1 MEYNREMIMEYLD
14 LETVDDKI
22 EYLIRVK
29 ERITESFISVVAQS
43 LDFVE
48 NKGDLLDR
56 YDEILRYLR
65 TVAKYESGRLR

>member
-48 NKGDLLDR
+48 N
-56 YDEILRYLR
+56 
-65 TVAKYESGRLR
+65 T

>member
-1 MEYNREMIMEYLD
+1 MEYL
-14 LETVDDKI
+14 EQENVDDKI
-22 EYLIRVK
+22 DYLIRVK
-29 ERITESFISVVAQS
+29 DRITPTFISVVAQS

-48 NKGDLLDR
+48 NEGELFDR

>member
-1 MEYNREMIMEYLD
+1 MEYLD

>member
-43 LDFVE
+43 LDFVD

-65 TVAKYESGRLR
+65 TVAKNESGRLR